1 MKHIVKR
8 KHSANRYKSIIVNPV
23 MQNMVKQNNIQ
34 IVGLNVN
41 GLVSK
46 VEHGV
51 LEVYLNNFDIA
62 CLTETKIDH
71 IEDDFLPNFHPFI
84 LGRKNKSHRYGGIH
98 GICIMVK
105 KKLVDFVSVVRETSD
120 ENVLWIKIDKGA
132 FGLECI
138 LGAIYLPHE
147 GSRFHSNEIF
157 DILAEDIMCLESKYN
172 LPIVLIGDFNART
185 GVVDD
190 FMTVEDT
197 ITVECGLD
205 EVDNA
210 IFDVKSRLESLG
222 ITTERNNEDKKRC
235 NNNGFQMIELCKSLN
250 VKIINGRFGDDKGI
264 GKLICDALY
273 RGASTIDYA
282 LVVNPYINNKLV

>member
-1 MKHIVKR
+1 MSVNSVPCGREDSELENLSNKEKISKITFSSTGLCSNIFVKLPDRAVLCTNDNVHSDITSIVNPVKKKQISATRSKSNTVKPVMKHIVKK
-8 KHSANRYKSIIVNPV
+8 KHSANRSKSIIVNPV
-23 MQNMVKQNNIQ
+23 MQNMVKHNNIQ

-71 IEDDFLPNFHPFI
+71 IEDDFLPNFHSFI

-105 KKLVDFVSVVRETSD
+105 KNLVDFVSVVRETSD

-138 LGAIYLPHE
+138 LDAIYLPT
-147 GSRFHSNEIF
+147 
-157 DILAEDIMCLESKYN
+157 K
-172 LPIVLIGDFNART
+172 
-185 GVVDD
+185 
-190 FMTVEDT
+190 
-197 ITVECGLD
+197 
-205 EVDNA
+205 
-210 IFDVKSRLESLG
+210 
-222 ITTERNNEDKKRC
+222 
-235 NNNGFQMIELCKSLN
+235 
-250 VKIINGRFGDDKGI
+250 
-264 GKLICDALY
+264 
-273 RGASTIDYA
+273 A
-282 LVVNPYINNKLV
+282 LVFTLMRSLTF